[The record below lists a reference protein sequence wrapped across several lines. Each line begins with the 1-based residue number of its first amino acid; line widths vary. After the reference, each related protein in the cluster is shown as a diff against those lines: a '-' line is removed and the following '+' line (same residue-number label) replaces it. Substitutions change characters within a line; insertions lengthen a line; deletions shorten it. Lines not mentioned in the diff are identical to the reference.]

1 MKRKKTFRMMSFIFM
16 LLLLFGTA
24 ACGEKEVAK
33 EIDTLADAKS
43 DLYGSAAELESA
55 ATLVVRAERTE
66 TAENVVKDLGVPNTQ
81 YGYTLSMVKV
91 NEIMKNTSGRDMAV
105 GDEIRVLENQFTY
118 VDDENTKVTCHV
130 NQYKMMEP
138 GNEYFLYLY
147 YSENDEWYVTLSG
160 LLGKVPVSETEDV
173 LFPAEEI
180 TFFQNQAVEDDD
192 SYTRE
197 LLEDIRRESLEKYNQ

>member
-1 MKRKKTFRMMSFIFM
+1 MKRKGIFRIMSITFT
-16 LLLLFGTA
+16 LLLMLGIV
-24 ACGEKEVAK
+24 ACGGKEVAK

-43 DLYGSAAELESA
+43 DLYESAAELESA

-66 TAENVVKDLGVPNTQ
+66 TAENVVKDLGMPNTQ
-81 YGYTLSMVKV
+81 YGYTLSMVTV
-91 NEIMKNTSGRDMAV
+91 NEIMKNTSGHDIAV

-118 VDDENTKVTCHV
+118 VDDENTRVTCHV

-160 LLGKVPVSETEDV
+160 LLGKVPVSETEDL
-173 LFPAEEI
+173 LFPTKEI
-180 TFFQNQAVEDDD
+180 TFFQNQAAETDD
-192 SYTRE
+192 SYMQE
-197 LLEDIRRESLEKYNQ
+197 LLENIRKESLEKYNR